1 MTTELIAILTIGVTL
16 ASRQLATVLWIT
28 GRFERMEK
36 NIAERF
42 ERAEQRT
49 TERFERA
56 EQRTAERFERA
67 EQRTAERFERAE
79 QRSTE
84 RFEQLLR
91 SAAEQQARMAR
102 IEGLLDGSGA
112 QRPAAGTSRDA
123 RHKVGA

>member
-67 EQRTAERFERAE
+67 EQR
-79 QRSTE
+79 STE

>member
-36 NIAERF
+36 NI
-42 ERAEQRT
+42 
-49 TERFERA
+49 
-56 EQRTAERFERA
+56 AERFERA